1 MSWRAVAITVLGLS
15 QTACTVKA
23 ITAQDDHRPKNLC
36 KSDDDCGNHPC
47 NGGVCQEVNGTLESL
62 LVTVAPPSSSI
73 LPHLTFVTTLDE
85 VPTSGKT
92 KDLLLP
98 APRNFRGSMSL
109 PDGANC
115 YPTFVNDKDDPNP
128 VLGAPDMK
136 SLPVDITFSLHD
148 RLLGLSQQLYFDSVK
163 TPKRLSTKGAYE
175 FALNVPAGRYDI
187 YAVPSPNQSA
197 CAIPPQFIRNYPV
210 DGTSEELQLT
220 AAPVTDIKLTIH
232 WPNPGSDSGYARA
245 LVGWTV
251 DIIERV
257 GGNPLSTAFALG
269 VPTGTV
275 PDTPVVYTAPLR
287 YSPVTDLSPIKPT
300 TSSGADL
307 LRLRPP
313 AGSHL
318 PTIYH
323 DLGGLALFDPL
334 SPDITRFTRFPSPVK
349 VHASMTRLDTGAP
362 VGGTLS
368 IVSTQ
373 ISGMDSGVFASY
385 ELTEQVDDSGK
396 SVGAIELELP
406 PGTYNVQAIPAVA
419 VGEEPGS
426 ATLGAFATTWIVPA
440 EPAEQFGKVL
450 ELPLMATLTGQSQVP
465 GAGVQ
470 VLPVPELVK
479 PFDQAFGAAPL
490 PSRAASGLVDSSSHF
505 AVPVDPGRF
514 NFSVQG
520 PESLG
525 FAWYV
530 RPDLLMTDQN
540 QDLGRVFLPRPAI
553 FSGICTIEQPVKEK
567 QGDVTVDKIVAMP
580 AGSATIRA
588 YAYLD
593 KSFAYTRDP
602 AQAQSLIQV
611 AETRAD
617 EQGAFRLLL
626 PPNLASSK

>member
-1 MSWRAVAITVLGLS
+1 
-15 QTACTVKA
+15 
-23 ITAQDDHRPKNLC
+23 
-36 KSDDDCGNHPC
+36 
-47 NGGVCQEVNGTLESL
+47 
-62 LVTVAPPSSSI
+62 
-73 LPHLTFVTTLDE
+73 LDQ
-85 VPTSGKT
+85 VPTSGKA

-98 APRNFRGSMSL
+98 APRNFRGSVSL
-109 PDGANC
+109 PEGVNC

-187 YAVPSPNQSA
+187 YAVPSPNQAA
-197 CAIPPQFIRNYPV
+197 CAIPPQLIRNYPV
-210 DGTSEELQLT
+210 DGTNEELQLT
-220 AAPVTDIKLTIH
+220 TAPVTDLKLTIH
-232 WPNPGSDSGYARA
+232 WPNPGSDGDYARA

-269 VPTGTV
+269 MPTGTV

-300 TSSGADL
+300 TSGGADL

-318 PTIYH
+318 PTIYQ

-373 ISGMDSGVFASY
+373 IAGVDSGVFASY
-385 ELTEQVDDSGK
+385 QLTEQVDESGK
-396 SVGAIELELP
+396 SVGVIDLELP
-406 PGTYNVQAIPAVA
+406 PGTYNVHAIPPVA
-419 VGEEPGS
+419 AGDAPGS
-426 ATLGAFATTWIVPA
+426 AALGAFSTTWVVPA

-450 ELPLMATLTGQSQVP
+450 ELPLMATLTGQSQMP
-465 GAGVQ
+465 GAQVQ
-470 VLPVPELVK
+470 ILPVPELVK

-490 PSRAASGLVDSSSHF
+490 PSRAASGLVDSSGRF
-505 AVPVDPGRF
+505 AVQADPGAF
-514 NFSVQG
+514 NVSVQG

-525 FAWYV
+525 FAWFV
-530 RPDLLMTDQN
+530 RPGVVMTDKN
-540 QDLGRVFLPRPAI
+540 QDLGRAFLPRPVL
-553 FSGICTIEQPVKEK
+553 FSGTCAINQESKEK
-567 QGDVTVDKIVAMP
+567 SGEMTVSKTVAVP

-617 EQGAFRLLL
+617 DQGAFRLLL
-626 PPNLASSK
+626 PPSLSSPK